1 MALKMTDREVD
12 GVTVVSLQGRI
23 VFGDETSSLREKVKG
38 LLDAG
43 KKKLVLNVGE
53 VSFIDSSG
61 LGTLVGLRQSA
72 VGQGAALWLS
82 NLTERSKQLFQIA
95 QILFD
100 ISDTEADA
108 VRRLSK

>member
-1 MALKMTDREVD
+1 MALKMTDREVN
-12 GVTVVSLQGRI
+12 GVTVVTLDGRI
-23 VFGDETSSLREKVKG
+23 VFGEETNLLREKVKA

-43 KKKLVLNVGE
+43 KKKLVLNIGG

-72 VGQGAALWLS
+72 TAQGASLWLS
-82 NLTERSKQLFQIA
+82 NLTNRSKQLFQIA

-100 ISDTEADA
+100 ISETEAEA
-108 VRRLSK
+108 VRSLSQ

>member
-12 GVTVVSLQGRI
+12 GVTVITLQGRI
-23 VFGDETSSLREKVKG
+23 VFGEETNSLREKVKSM
-38 LLDAG
+38 LDAG
-43 KKKLVLNVGE
+43 KKKLVLNIGG

-72 VGQGAALWLS
+72 NAQGASLWLS
-82 NLTERSKQLFQIA
+82 DLTERSKQLFQIA

-100 ISDTEADA
+100 ISGTEADA
-108 VRRLSK
+108 VRSLSK